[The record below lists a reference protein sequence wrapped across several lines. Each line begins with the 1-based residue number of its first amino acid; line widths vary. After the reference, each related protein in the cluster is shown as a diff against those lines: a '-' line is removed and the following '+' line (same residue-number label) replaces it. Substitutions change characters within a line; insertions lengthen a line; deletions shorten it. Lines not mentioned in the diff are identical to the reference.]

1 MDSDMLDMLD
11 GDTATAPETTQDNT
25 PQTKTAEI
33 PQIETMPDI
42 SEILEAEEEEF
53 LRERKKEPETAD
65 IPELEPAPEPETADI
80 PELEPQAVGEV
91 RDILETC
98 IILMLAGVSMKY
110 EISERLTFVENF
122 TQKNKKQIDK
132 IIKKV
137 ERVLRQKHTKLYN
150 KLSKSN
156 DYTFMIDVVVLVL
169 TFDECLQEHIRK
181 EPAPETAD
189 IPELE
194 PAPETAD
201 IPELEPQAVGE
212 VRDILETCIILML
225 AGVSMKYEISERLT
239 FVENFTQKNKKQI
252 DKIIKKVER
261 VLRQKHTKLYNKL
274 SKSNDYTFMIDVVVL
289 VLTFDECLQ
298 EHIRKEPAPETADI
312 PELEPAPETAD
323 IPEKR
328 KRFLK

>member
-1 MDSDMLDMLD
+1 MDNMVDSDMVDMLD
-11 GDTATAPETTQDNT
+11 GDTATIPETAD
-25 PQTKTAEI
+25 I
-33 PQIETMPDI
+33 PKIDTMPDI
-42 SEILEAEEEEF
+42 AEILEAEEEEF
-53 LRERKKEPETAD
+53 LREKKE
-65 IPELEPAPEPETADI
+65 
-80 PELEPQAVGEV
+80 
-91 RDILETC
+91 
-98 IILMLAGVSMKY
+98 
-110 EISERLTFVENF
+110 
-122 TQKNKKQIDK
+122 
-132 IIKKV
+132 
-137 ERVLRQKHTKLYN
+137 
-150 KLSKSN
+150 
-156 DYTFMIDVVVLVL
+156 
-169 TFDECLQEHIRK
+169 
-181 EPAPETAD
+181 PETAD